1 MSQTEIKIVA
11 GTLAVVIS
19 LILYLLKN
27 RTEETLFLLLFG
39 AGGLAVV
46 YGLVKFVK
54 WAWYN

>member
-27 RTEETLFLLLFG
+27 RPAETLILLLFG
-39 AGGLAVV
+39 AGGLAVL

>member
-27 RTEETLFLLLFG
+27 HTEETLILLLFG
-39 AGGLAVV
+39 AGGLAVL